1 MFISGA
7 TGNNAGAIN
16 GFFAPAQEKGSDG
29 RFVLSKRGDTNM
41 CIEHRGGQLQ
51 LKLVSSKGKDGCTAY
66 VEGDCAL
73 QDCASRV
80 WKVWEDQTFVDQA
93 SVKMATG
100 SDAEQKVCGGC
111 TRAHQHHAP
120 APHPHARI
128 LPCDALR
135 FLRRLLNMLQLRR
148 VLLLATTRELPPC
161 SSAAPQAPGLPQS
174 TVISHRRRRRV
185 WTAVLC

>member
-1 MFISGA
+1 M
-7 TGNNAGAIN
+7 
-16 GFFAPAQEKGSDG
+16 DG
-29 RFVLSKRGDTNM
+29 RFVLSKSGDASM
-41 CIEHRGGQLQ
+41 CIEHREGAWEVKAVS
-51 LKLVSSKGKDGCTAY
+51 LKGTGACTAY

-80 WKVWEDQTFVDQA
+80 WKVWDDQTHVDQA
-93 SVKMATG
+93 SVRMATG
-100 SDAEQKVCGGC
+100 SEAEQKVCGSC

-120 APHPHARI
+120 APHPYARI

-135 FLRRLLNMLQLRR
+135 FVRRVLNMLQLRR

-161 SSAAPQAPGLPQS
+161 SSAAPQAPMLPQS
-174 TVISHRRRRRV
+174 TVISLLRRRRV